1 MDFSECAEHI
11 CELIDQAGKRVMSIE
26 RAKILAISIIAEY
39 SESQHKQTMEMLNRW
54 RERSE
59 RRTETFR

>member
-39 SESQHKQTMEMLNRW
+39 SESQHKQTMEMLNKVVARA
-54 RERSE
+54 ERAQDGDL
-59 RRTETFR
+59 

>member
-39 SESQHKQTMEMLNRW
+39 SESQHEQTMEMLNRW